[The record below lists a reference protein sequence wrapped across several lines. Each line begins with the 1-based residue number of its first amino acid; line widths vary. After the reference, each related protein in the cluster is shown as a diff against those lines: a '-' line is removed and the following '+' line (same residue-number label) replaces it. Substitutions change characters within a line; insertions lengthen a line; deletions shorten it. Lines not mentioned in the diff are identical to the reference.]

1 MPVPPAIAR
10 HQFSS
15 VSPSRR
21 SYGPSKLNIPSS
33 LAPLVGSGVE
43 PSMVVGAILY
53 DAEQA
58 PFVYCVSGKPSS
70 GCSNVSAVILACIW
84 HPSRTSATALM
95 NVSWGWFLSIYPSLS
110 VFVCAKL
117 FGGQGFCII
126 SGCLHLTFQW
136 VLSANGD
143 NSLLRSTKNQLEKTR
158 KRGGM

>member
-1 MPVPPAIAR
+1 
-10 HQFSS
+10 
-15 VSPSRR
+15 
-21 SYGPSKLNIPSS
+21 
-33 LAPLVGSGVE
+33 
-43 PSMVVGAILY
+43 
-53 DAEQA
+53 
-58 PFVYCVSGKPSS
+58 
-70 GCSNVSAVILACIW
+70 
-84 HPSRTSATALM
+84 M